1 MDEKE
6 RLEKTYTSLQEICS
20 SPSTMIITEQQ
31 ADKKADYELYKKTY
45 ELAVNMEKKL
55 KEANKIPVEKAKAD
69 GTIRQSECWC
79 GIIKENGKYVPK
91 VSFRNG
97 GELLCYKF
105 TEEMKLKDITYC
117 YNSFK
122 ALDKTKTLALYQIED
137 RPMKESLKAV
147 YEFFTGYKKAY
158 EDTIRKALFSKPQVS
173 EEKVRSYMKTYQNI
187 IKLESHN
194 KAGDISLSDVEKT
207 DKGYSFFLRSEKEN
221 AEYRFHMNEEGKVDK
236 IDYKREDI
244 PAKFIGFSDAT
255 LNFYARELSELD
267 ISKSRTIRLEDPVED
282 ITIED
287 SYKATTVGCWEEAE
301 EELDR

>member
-6 RLEKTYTSLQEICS
+6 KLEKTYKSLQEICN
-20 SPSTMIITEQQ
+20 SPSTIIVQEQM
-31 ADKKADYELYKKTY
+31 ADKKADYNLYRKVY
-45 ELAVNMEKKL
+45 ELAVSMEKSL
-55 KEANKIPVEKAKAD
+55 KQANKIPVEKAKAD

-137 RPMKESLKAV
+137 RPMKDSLKAV
-147 YEFFTGYKKAY
+147 YEFFTGYKKSY

-173 EEKVRSYMKTYQNI
+173 EEKVRNIMKTYQNLL
-187 IKLESHN
+187 KLESHN
-194 KAGDISLSDVEKT
+194 KAGDITLSDVEKVAN
-207 DKGYSFFLRSEKEN
+207 GYSFFLRSEKEN
-221 AEYRFHMNEEGKVDK
+221 AEYHFHMNDEGAVDK

-267 ISKSRTIRLEDPVED
+267 ISRNKTIRLEDSVETKTEEFEED
-282 ITIED
+282 EIE
-287 SYKATTVGCWEEAE
+287 
-301 EELDR
+301 R